1 MSNDKANRCVVL
13 SEYFNALLL
22 FRHIATFTVSN
33 RSMDVA
39 IDQSWKQQLTDEFE
53 KPYFEQ
59 IVGFLKEEKK
69 QGKVIYPP
77 GPQIFNA
84 FSTTPFHTVKVVI
97 IGQDPYHNP
106 GQAHG
111 LCFSVAD
118 GVQPPPSLVNIFKE
132 IQSDLGVAISNSGN
146 LEKWA
151 RQGVLLL
158 NASLTVEAHQ
168 ANSHSQIGWHTFT
181 DEVIRKVSEGKE
193 HVVFML
199 WGRFAQNKSV
209 LIDGS
214 KHLVLKAAHPSPL
227 SAYNGWFGCGHFSKA
242 NAYLREHGQPPID
255 WSL

>member
-1 MSNDKANRCVVL
+1 
-13 SEYFNALLL
+13 
-22 FRHIATFTVSN
+22 
-33 RSMDVA
+33 MDVA
-39 IDQSWKQQLTDEFE
+39 IEQSWKSQLADEFE
-53 KPYFEQ
+53 KPYFGQ
-59 IVGFLKEEKK
+59 IVSFLKEEKR

-77 GPQIFNA
+77 GQQIFNA
-84 FSTTPFHTVKVVI
+84 FANTPFDKVKVVI

-111 LCFSVAD
+111 LCFSVPD

-132 IQSDLGVAISNSGN
+132 IQADLGISINHTGN

-158 NASLTVEAHQ
+158 NASLTVV
-168 ANSHSQIGWHTFT
+168 ANNPMSHSQAGWHLFT
-181 DEVIRKVSEGKE
+181 DEVIRRVSAGKE

-199 WGRFAQNKSV
+199 WGKFAQNKSV

-227 SAYNGWFGCGHFSKA
+227 SAYNGFFGCGHFSKA
-242 NAYLREHGQPPID
+242 NAYLREHGEQPID